1 MTITAFRITRAKYT
15 ATAFDGEGARQF
27 GGRWNSPGTPMV
39 YVSSSRSLATLE
51 LLVHLEDLAVIR
63 NLYVVISV
71 KFADSLMKEA
81 NTNPLPIGW
90 NTSQIVPST
99 QLLGDRW
106 ITSGASAVL
115 KVPSVVTPG
124 EYNYLINPRHPD
136 FSRIEIGIVTRFEPD
151 PRLTR

>member
-1 MTITAFRITRAKYT
+1 MTITAFRITRAKYA

-51 LLVHLEDLAVIR
+51 LLVHLEDIETVR
-63 NLYVVISV
+63 GSYVLIPLTFDESV
-71 KFADSLMKEA
+71 MEEA
-81 NTNPLPIGW
+81 NTSALQAGW
-90 NTSQIVPST
+90 DGPQIAPST
-99 QLLGDRW
+99 QLLGDQWVSSR
-106 ITSGASAVL
+106 ASAVL

-124 EYNYLINPRHPD
+124 EYNYLINPLHPD
-136 FSRIEIGIVTRFEPD
+136 FSRIEIGAATRFEPD

>member
-1 MTITAFRITRAKYT
+1 MTITAFRITHAKYV
-15 ATAFDGEGARQF
+15 ANAFDGEGARQF

-51 LLVHLEDLAVIR
+51 LLVHLEDLATVRGTYMLIP
-63 NLYVVISV
+63 LTFDESV
-71 KFADSLMKEA
+71 MEEA
-81 NTNPLPIGW
+81 NTSALQVGW
-90 NTSQIVPST
+90 NASQVAPST

-106 ITSGASAVL
+106 ITSGTSAVL

-136 FSRIEIGIVTRFEPD
+136 FSRVEIGAATRFEPD